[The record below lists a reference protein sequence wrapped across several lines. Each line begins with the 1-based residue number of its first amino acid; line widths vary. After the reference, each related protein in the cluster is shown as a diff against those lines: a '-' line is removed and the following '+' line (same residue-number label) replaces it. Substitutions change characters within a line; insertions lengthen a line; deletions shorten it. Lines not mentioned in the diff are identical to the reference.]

1 MKGTGSAKLQS
12 SEIPDSNPIEKS
24 FSECSI
30 EWEESSEE
38 EIINPTSNKQ
48 KESLMNQNNE

>member
-12 SEIPDSNPIEKS
+12 SEIPDSNPKEKS

-38 EIINPTSNKQ
+38 EIIDPTSNKH
-48 KESLMNQNNE
+48 KESLMNQNDE